1 MTVFK
6 KLKEKKYKKIL
17 LISPTSPREVG
28 ATKWLSPNLGIER
41 VAGYLNANGHYAET
55 YDTNLYKSLNTG
67 PSLETKLREQKWDVV
82 GFSVY
87 EDTMSEDISNLL
99 IASHHLPDALLVAGG
114 PAAQFDYQ
122 TILDKSPARIVVLG
136 EGEKPL
142 LKIVE
147 GFPLDEIPGIVVKN
161 CNTPLTREEFK
172 EVTETINYEQ
182 IPYELYWDYYLDFY
196 RKSKQEITLELSQ
209 QIHTIRVYTRNY
221 CPIGC
226 KFCSSTNFLKSACG
240 KKAISTADISGKDLL
255 SLVKRIIKAHPRV
268 ETIYFTDD
276 DFCSNRKRLIDFL
289 HLVIEENLLVTFIS
303 FARIDDLDEEIISL
317 MVKANFRTLN
327 IGVENFQPEILKEY
341 NKKLDLAKI
350 NENLELLNFYGIR
363 PAVTFILCS
372 PEAKLEWVENTT
384 KCILEELEKETIYP
398 GVNVTVQ
405 PQKGACFYDEYH
417 EFEIQQKP
425 VPGTDMFIKRVHFI
439 KCADP
444 EVREFQYR
452 FLQRW
457 THFIDEISRKEKG
470 HLNSQRQSAL
480 KLKLILEV
488 IEEIKSEREI
498 PGRFRSSNMSADQ
511 RDRLWSMLEKYSYG
525 ASL

>member
-1 MTVFK
+1 LTAFK
-6 KLKEKKYKKIL
+6 KLREKESKKIL
-17 LISPTSPREVG
+17 LIAPTSPREVG

-41 VAGYLNANGHYAET
+41 VAGYLNAHGHYAET
-55 YDTNLYKSLNTG
+55 YDTNLYKSLKTG
-67 PSLETKLREQKWDVV
+67 PLLEEKLKEQKWDVV

-87 EDTMSEDISNLL
+87 EDTMNEDISNML
-99 IASHHLPDALLVAGG
+99 IASQLLPDALLVAGG

-142 LKIVE
+142 LKLVE
-147 GFPLDEIPGIVVKN
+147 GFPLEEIPGIVVKN
-161 CNTPLTREEFK
+161 YNTPLTPEEFK
-172 EVTETINYEQ
+172 EVTEYINYEQ
-182 IPYELYWDYYLDFY
+182 IQYEIYWDYYLDLY
-196 RKSKQEITLELSQ
+196 RKNNQEITPELSQ

-221 CPIGC
+221 CPMDC
-226 KFCSSTNFLKSACG
+226 RFCSSTNFLKSACG
-240 KKAISTADISGKDLL
+240 KKAIPLADISGKDLL

-276 DFCSNRKRLIDFL
+276 DFCSSRKRLIGFL
-289 HLVIEENLLVTFIS
+289 HLVIEEKLPITFIS
-303 FARIDDLDEEIISL
+303 FARIDDLDEEVVSL
-317 MVKANFRTLN
+317 MVKSGFRTLN

-341 NKKLDLAKI
+341 NKKLDVEKI
-350 NENLELLNFYGIR
+350 NENLRLLNSYGIR

-384 KCILEELEKETIYP
+384 NRILEELEKETFYP

-405 PQKGACFYDEYH
+405 PQKGACFYEEYD

-439 KCADP
+439 KCTDP

-452 FLQRW
+452 FLHRW
-457 THFIDEISRKEKG
+457 THFIDEMSRKEKG
-470 HLNSQRQSAL
+470 HLNAQRQSVM

-488 IEEIKSEREI
+488 IEEIKSER
-498 PGRFRSSNMSADQ
+498 GRSDQLRHSNMSKDE
-511 RDRLWSMLEKYSYG
+511 RNGLWTMLEKYSYG